1 MKNSFLRLMGITAI
15 AFTMLILFVDATQTD
30 ENKQQQEF
38 EQYYKIYSLSL
49 PANITFCKQAVPLDD
64 DEIME
69 RYDRELLTNV
79 YWQSQT
85 ILMIKRAHKFF
96 PVIEK
101 ILAQEGIPDD
111 MKYLALAESGLQNV
125 ISPAG
130 ASGYWQMLDATAK
143 IYGLEVNADVDER
156 YHLTKSTLAA
166 CKYFK
171 EAYGVF
177 NDWALV
183 AASYN
188 MGIDGVR
195 KQLQQQ
201 GANSYYDLWLNTE
214 TSRYVFRILAI
225 KHIIEQPKK
234 FGFNIIDV
242 HQYKLPKSVVVK
254 ISTTIPD
261 LIKFSQDLGCTYKTL
276 KTYNPWLKNKQLTVT
291 NKVYYLNIPS
301 VQIKNNS
308 LQQLIQNDTL
318 TF

>member
-1 MKNSFLRLMGITAI
+1 MKNRFLNLAKIAAI
-15 AFTMLILFVDATQTD
+15 AFVMVLLFVFATKTD
-30 ENKQQQEF
+30 DNKQQQDF

-49 PANITFCKQAVPLDD
+49 PANTTFCKQAVPLH
-64 DEIME
+64 DEEILE

-85 ILMIKRAHKFF
+85 ILLIKRAHKFF

-125 ISPAG
+125 VSPAG
-130 ASGYWQMLDATAK
+130 AAGYWQMLDATAK
-143 IYGLEVNADVDER
+143 IYGLEINPDVDER

-234 FGFNIIDV
+234 YGFNIIDT
-242 HQYKLPKSVVVK
+242 HKYKLPKCVVVK
-254 ISTTIPD
+254 IVATTPD
-261 LIKFSQDLGCTYKTL
+261 LIKLSQTLGCSYKSI
-276 KTYNPWLKNKQLTVT
+276 KTYNPWLRTKQLTIT
-291 NKVYYLNIPS
+291 NKPYYLS
-301 VQIKNNS
+301 VPYAQISNNM
-308 LQQLIQNDTL
+308 QQLIQNDTL